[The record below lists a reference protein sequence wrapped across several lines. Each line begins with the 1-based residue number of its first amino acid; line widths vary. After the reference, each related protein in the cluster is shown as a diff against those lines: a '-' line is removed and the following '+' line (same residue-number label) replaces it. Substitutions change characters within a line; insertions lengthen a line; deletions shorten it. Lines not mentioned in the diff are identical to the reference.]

1 MTVFKVLLNC
11 VSSWLNEKA
20 RFLKVET
27 ELPWIFFAKII
38 FFSDDIKI
46 TCPSLNT
53 LPEFVFMSVLFC
65 LTLNLMKSSETKFL
79 EWYLVQLLEFTSCKW
94 VQLELSVQYS
104 VGEIE
109 SFTLSHDQHLIGLLE
124 PSNKSTRQRKFRL
137 SIKCW
142 HRNDRYDII
151 FHASKLNESVCL
163 PITKWF

>member
-1 MTVFKVLLNC
+1 MTVFKVLLKC

-20 RFLKVET
+20 RFFKG
-27 ELPWIFFAKII
+27 WNRAAMNIFCENN

-53 LPEFVFMSVLFC
+53 LPKFVFMSVLFC